1 MRKNLPV
8 TGKEFDLAD
17 SDRLTSRTDLRGVI
31 TRVNQDFVRVSG
43 FTEAELIGQPHN
55 LIRHPDMPAAA
66 FADFWATLQ
75 AGRPWVGLVKNRR
88 KNGDHYWVEAQAT
101 PVYEDGKL
109 AGYMSVRR
117 KASRERIVAAERDYA
132 TLRTGNSALRIRHGH
147 VALPDRLRQLNPLW
161 LLSLRQR
168 MMLSGLGVAVF
179 GGAMTLL
186 ASRGAGIPLLLG
198 MSAIATAMTVYSM
211 WWLSHDVVDR
221 LDDAVDEFRHIA
233 GGDYGRDIRVD
244 RDDEVGRVLMALKSM
259 QIRQGFLIEDQTRRA
274 NEAIRIRRALDA
286 ADANV
291 MVADHDH
298 TIVYANPSMLGL
310 LRTAQSDLRQHLP
323 EFDADHVIGRSID
336 LFHRDPTHQHTL
348 LDTLQDTH
356 HATIRAGGR
365 TLDLLITPVRNE
377 RDERIGV
384 VTEWR
389 DRTVELALEREV
401 QELVDAAARGDLGRR
416 LALDDKQGF
425 LRVLSQGIHRLLEA
439 TSASLLETRTVLS
452 ALADGDL
459 RPRIASHMEGV
470 FGELKDST
478 NATLDHLDGMVAT
491 IRDTST
497 AIDHA
502 AAEIAAGNDDLSRR
516 TEQQAASLEETAASM
531 QELTSTVR
539 QNAQSAGEAN
549 RLAHEAAAIAADGG
563 QVVGNVVQSMQAIR
577 ERSDRIAD
585 IIGVID
591 GIAFQTN
598 ILALNAAVEAARAG
612 EEGRGFAVVAGEV
625 RALAQRSAA
634 AAREIKQLITDS
646 VAEIRGGAT
655 LAQQAGATMDQV
667 VGSIRQVSELV
678 AGINAAS
685 REQSMGIEQVNQA
698 VMQME
703 ETTQQNAALVEQ
715 AAAAAASMADQSAQL
730 QRTVA
735 EFRLAGTAA

>member
-1 MRKNLPV
+1 MRNNLPV

-31 TRVNQDFVRVSG
+31 TRVNPDFVRVSG

-101 PVYEDGKL
+101 PVYEEGKL

-117 KASRERIVAAERDYA
+117 KTSRERIIAAERDYA
-132 TLRTGNSALRIRHGH
+132 ALRTGNTALRIRHGQ
-147 VALPDRLRQLNPLW
+147 VGLPDRLRQLNPMW

-168 MMLSGLGVAVF
+168 MMLSGVGVALF
-179 GGAMTLL
+179 GATMTLL
-186 ASRGAGIPLLLG
+186 ASRGAGISMLLG
-198 MSAIATAMTVYSM
+198 LSAVATAVTIYSM

-221 LDDAVDEFRHIA
+221 LDDAVEEFRRIA
-233 GGDYGRDIRVD
+233 GGDYSRDIRID
-244 RDDEVGRVLMALKSM
+244 RNDEVGRVLIALKAM

-298 TIVYANPSMLGL
+298 TIVYANPSMLRM
-310 LRTAQSDLRQHLP
+310 LRNAQADLRQHLP
-323 EFDADHVIGRSID
+323 DFDAEQVVGRSID
-336 LFHRDPTHQHTL
+336 QFHRDPTHQHTL
-348 LDTLQDTH
+348 LANLQDTH
-356 HATIRAGGR
+356 QATIRAGGR
-365 TLDLLITPVRNE
+365 TMDLRVTPVRNE
-377 RDERIGV
+377 HNERIGM

-401 QELVDAAARGDLGRR
+401 QGLVDAASRGDLGRR
-416 LALDDKQGF
+416 IALEDKQGF
-425 LRVLSQGIHRLLEA
+425 LRVLSEGIHRLLEA
-439 TSASLLETRTVLS
+439 TNTSLSETRAVLA

-459 RPRIASHMEGV
+459 RPRIASHMEGL
-470 FGELKDST
+470 FGELKHNT
-478 NATLDHLDGMVAT
+478 NATLDQLDGMVTT
-491 IRDTST
+491 IRDTSA

-539 QNAQSAGEAN
+539 QNAHSAGEAN
-549 RLAHEAAAIAADGG
+549 RLAYEAATIAGNGG
-563 QVVGNVVQSMQAIR
+563 HVVGNVVQSMQAIR

-625 RALAQRSAA
+625 RALAQRSAS

-646 VAEIRGGAT
+646 VTEVREGAE

-667 VGSIRQVSELV
+667 VASIEQVAGLV

-685 REQSMGIEQVNQA
+685 REQSTGIEQVNQA

-703 ETTQQNAALVEQ
+703 EATQQNAALVEQ
-715 AAAAAASMADQSAQL
+715 AAAAAASMADQSAHL
-730 QRTVA
+730 RRTVA
-735 EFRLAGTAA
+735 AFQLADARG

>member
-8 TGKEFDLAD
+8 TGKEFELAD
-17 SDRLTSRTDLRGVI
+17 SDRLTSRTDLRGII
-31 TRVNQDFVRVSG
+31 TRVNRDFIRVSG

-55 LIRHPDMPAAA
+55 LIRHPDMPEAA
-66 FADFWATLQ
+66 FADFWTTLQ

-101 PVYEDGKL
+101 PVFEDGKHV
-109 AGYMSVRR
+109 GYMSVRR
-117 KASRERIVAAERDYA
+117 KISRERIIAAERDYA
-132 TLRTGNSALRIRHGH
+132 ALRSGNTALRIRHGH
-147 VALPDRLRQLNPLW
+147 VGLPDRLRQLNPLW

-168 MMLSGLGVAVF
+168 MMLSGVGVAVF
-179 GGAMTLL
+179 GGAMALL
-186 ASRGAGIPLLLG
+186 ASRGAGTPLLLG
-198 MSAIATAMTVYSM
+198 LSAVATAVTVYSM

-221 LDDAVDEFRHIA
+221 LDEAVEEFHHIA
-233 GGDYGRDIRVD
+233 GGDYGRDIHID
-244 RDDEVGRVLMALKSM
+244 RNDEVGRVLNALKSM
-259 QIRQGFLIEDQTRRA
+259 QIRQGFMLEDQTRRA

-286 ADANV
+286 ADVNV
-291 MVADHDH
+291 MVANRDHD
-298 TIVYANPSMLGL
+298 IVYANPSMLAM
-310 LRTAQSDLRQHLP
+310 LRTAEADLRQHLP
-323 EFDADHVIGRSID
+323 DFDAGQVIGRSID
-336 LFHRDPTHQHTL
+336 QFHRDPAHQRAL

-356 HATIRAGGR
+356 KATIRAGGR
-365 TLDLLITPVRNE
+365 TMDLLVTPVRNE

-401 QELVDAAARGDLGRR
+401 QAVVDAAARGDLGHR

-425 LRVLSQGIHRLLEA
+425 LRVLSEGIHRLLDA
-439 TSASLLETRTVLS
+439 TNSSLAETRAVLG
-452 ALADGDL
+452 ALAEGDL
-459 RPRIASHMEGV
+459 RPRIASQMEGV
-470 FGELKDST
+470 FGELKHST
-478 NATLDHLDGMVAT
+478 NTTLDQLDGMVAT
-491 IRDTST
+491 IRDTSA

-539 QNAQSAGEAN
+539 QNANSAGEAN
-549 RLAHEAAAIAADGG
+549 RLAHEAATIAGDGG
-563 QVVGNVVQSMQAIR
+563 QAVGNVVQSMRAIR
-577 ERSDRIAD
+577 QHSDRIAD

-646 VAEIRGGAT
+646 VTEVREGAE
-655 LAQQAGATMDQV
+655 LAQQAGATMEQV
-667 VGSIRQVSELV
+667 VSSIEQVAGLV

-685 REQSMGIEQVNQA
+685 REQSAGIEQVNQA

-703 ETTQQNAALVEQ
+703 EATQQNAALVEQ
-715 AAAAAASMADQSAQL
+715 AAAAAASMADQSAHL
-730 QRTVA
+730 RRTVA
-735 EFRLAGTAA
+735 AFQLADTAG